1 MQNGGNSELLS
12 GACTELLELSL
23 SSMLLVCGA
32 PKEPTHMLPLLA
44 HGKPSVSRHAT
55 SLARPHT
62 WQAACNATQAMSLL
76 FMEWL
81 VS

>member
-55 SLARPHT
+55 SLARRRGK
-62 WQAACNATQAMSLL
+62 QLGAQAMSLL
-76 FMEWL
+76 FME
-81 VS
+81 